1 MEILTI
7 IGGMLFLTLCI
18 LAWRKRFLIVGTS
31 SFGVVLYLIFR
42 SDQIET
48 IELPNVCAIG
58 ILLTFTL
65 LILSIPPHTE
75 KQDQREAHR

>member
-7 IGGMLFLTLCI
+7 VGGMLFVTLCI
-18 LAWRKRFLIVGTS
+18 IAWRKRFLIVGTA
-31 SFGVVLYLIFR
+31 SFAVVLYLIFR

-58 ILLTFTL
+58 ILLTFTI
-65 LILSIPPHTE
+65 LILSIPSHTE
-75 KQDQREAHR
+75 TQDQREAHR